1 MNRHSFSFF
10 VTATDTEAG
19 KTVVS
24 AALALHVK
32 QQGLSVAVM
41 KPVATGGILKNK
53 KLVSED
59 VLFHQKVLGMDE
71 KYELLNPYCFR
82 AHLSPYAASLIEK
95 RNISIKKILDA
106 YHALRK
112 KYDAALVEGIGGL
125 LVPIKKNYFVADLA
139 RDMKLPVLIV
149 ARPGLGTLNHT
160 LMTIKT
166 AQSYKLNIAGVIF
179 NHSTKPD
186 NSISEKT
193 NVEILRQLTS
203 VPLLCTLP
211 YEHETS
217 LQKGILGRKLQNA
230 AKKLILKLMDG
241 HS

>member
-1 MNRHSFSFF
+1 MNRHPFSFF

-19 KTVVS
+19 KTVAA

-41 KPVATGGILKNK
+41 KPIATGALPSTIK
-53 KLVSED
+53 SD
-59 VLFHQKVLGMDE
+59 AAFHQEILGYPYE
-71 KYELLNPYCFR
+71 KYELLNPCRFR
-82 AHLSPYAASLIEK
+82 APLSPYAASLLEK
-95 RNISIKKILDA
+95 KSISIKKILKA
-106 YHALRK
+106 YHTLCK
-112 KYDAALVEGIGGL
+112 KYDVVIVEGIGGL

-139 RDMKLPVLIV
+139 KEMKLPLLIV

-166 AQSYKLNIAGVIF
+166 AQSYKLPVAGIIF
-179 NHSTKPD
+179 NHAQKPVR
-186 NSISEKT
+186 SLSEKT
-193 NVEILRQLTS
+193 NEKILQKLTS
-203 VPLLCTLP
+203 IPVLGTLP
-211 YEHETS
+211 YAHETN